1 MVFDGIIISF
11 LVGFLRKGNLRALG
25 KLKLK
30 WGWIFPLLLV
40 VELTVFMFQNDSKFL
55 GQISGSIYIVVY
67 VLGLLFLYMNRKNR
81 GFILILFGVFLNFL
95 VMVIN
100 GGRMPVSVEAA
111 TVLDPVYI
119 ETLKDSLYAKHTM
132 LTSSTHLGFLG
143 DVIPISAPYP
153 RTQIIS
159 IGDIIMNIGI
169 FFFIQ
174 YLMVH
179 HPISKKRLLHLLSL
193 KEVKKDE
200 KWTKKRH

>member
-11 LVGFLRKGNLRALG
+11 IVGFLRKGNLRALAQ
-25 KLKLK
+25 LKLK
-30 WGWIFPLLLV
+30 WGWIFPLLLI
-40 VELTVFMFQNDSKFL
+40 VELAVFMLQNDSKIL

-67 VLGLLFLYMNRKNR
+67 VLGLLFLFMNSKNQ
-81 GFILILFGVFLNFL
+81 GFMLILIGVFLNFL

-111 TVLDPVYI
+111 AVLDPGYI
-119 ETLKDSLYAKHTM
+119 EALKDSLYAKHTM
-132 LTSSTHLGFLG
+132 LNSSTHLGFLG
-143 DVIPISAPYP
+143 DVIPISDPYP

-179 HPISKKRLLHLLSL
+179 HPLTKNVVTAPPLL
-193 KEVKKDE
+193 KGGEKDE
-200 KWTKKRH
+200 KGTKTGY

>member
-11 LVGFLRKGNLRALG
+11 IVGFLRKGNLRALAQ
-25 KLKLK
+25 LKLK

-40 VELTVFMFQNDSKFL
+40 VELAVFMFQNDNKFL
-55 GQISGSIYIVVY
+55 GQISGYIYIIVY
-67 VLGLLFLYMNRKNR
+67 VLGLLFLLMNRKNP
-81 GFILILFGVFLNFL
+81 GFILILIGVFLNFL
-95 VMVIN
+95 VMVLN

-111 TVLDPVYI
+111 AVLDPGYI
-119 ETLKDSLYAKHTM
+119 EALKESLYAKHMM
-132 LTSSTHLGFLG
+132 LTSSSHLGFLG

-179 HPISKKRLLHLLSL
+179 HPMAKKVDTLPISL
-193 KEVKKDE
+193 KGGE
-200 KWTKKRH
+200 K

>member
-1 MVFDGIIISF
+1 MVFDGIIFSF
-11 LVGFLRKGNLRALG
+11 IVGFLRKGNLRALAQ
-25 KLKLK
+25 LKLK

-40 VELTVFMFQNDSKFL
+40 VELAVFMFQNDSKFL

-67 VLGLLFLYMNRKNR
+67 LLGLLFLFMNRKNP
-81 GFILILFGVFLNFL
+81 GFILILIGVFLNFL

-111 TVLDPVYI
+111 AVLDPGYI
-119 ETLKDSLYAKHTM
+119 EALKDSFYAKHTM
-132 LTSSTHLGFLG
+132 LNSSTYLRFLG
-143 DVIPISAPYP
+143 DVIPISDPYP

-179 HPISKKRLLHLLSL
+179 HAVAK
-193 KEVKKDE
+193 KEVTAPPLLKGGE
-200 KWTKKRH
+200 KR